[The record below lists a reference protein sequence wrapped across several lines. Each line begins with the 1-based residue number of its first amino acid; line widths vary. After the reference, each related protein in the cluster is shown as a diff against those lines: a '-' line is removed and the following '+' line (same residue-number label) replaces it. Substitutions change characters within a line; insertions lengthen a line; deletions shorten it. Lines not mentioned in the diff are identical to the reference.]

1 MAGPWEKYQQ
11 AAQIT
16 SGPWSKYQSSSPASA
31 ASEAPEEIGTGHA
44 ALLGALQGGTFGFAD
59 ELRKKTSGA
68 AVRESLMLKLIVG
81 LKKYD

>member
-1 MAGPWEKYQQ
+1 MNVCNDASFGGDAFFVRETVRKCDNLV
-11 AAQIT
+11 
-16 SGPWSKYQSSSPASA
+16 QS
-31 ASEAPEEIGTGHA
+31 
-44 ALLGALQGGTFGFAD
+44 FGFAD